1 MKEPLLE
8 MKNLS
13 VKIGEKNIIQNLN
26 FRLNQGIH
34 LLLGPN
40 GAGKS
45 TLLASI
51 MGLARFKTS
60 GAILWKGENITDLPP
75 DKRFQK
81 GIFLAYQLPPVVR
94 GVRLKDIIKKIL
106 NINPK
111 NELPKE
117 FYQYLKDLELSESF
131 LEREINQG
139 FSGGER
145 KKSEILQVL
154 LAKPELALLDEP
166 DSGVDI
172 DSLKLIGKTIQ
183 KISEKSN
190 LLIVS
195 HNLKILDF
203 VKPNS
208 VLVLIDGKYIF
219 SDGIEII
226 HIIEER
232 GYDFL
237 RRKLY
242 VENLSF
248 GN

>member
-1 MKEPLLE
+1 
-8 MKNLS
+8 MKNYILETKNLNVS
-13 VKIGEKNIIQNLN
+13 IGEKNIIQNLN
-26 FRLNQGIH
+26 LKISSGIH

-40 GAGKS
+40 GTGKS
-45 TLLASI
+45 TLLGAI
-51 MGLARFKTS
+51 MGLEKYKIT
-60 GAILWKGENITDLPP
+60 GEIIWKGEEITNLSPE
-75 DKRFQK
+75 KRFKK
-81 GIFLAYQLPPVVR
+81 GIFFAYQLPPVVR

-106 NINPK
+106 NIDPK
-111 NELPKE
+111 MHLPDE
-117 FYQYLKDLELSESF
+117 VYEYIKDLELDDSF
-131 LEREINQG
+131 LDREINYG

-172 DSLKLIGKTIQ
+172 DALKVIGKAIK
-183 KISEKSN
+183 KISEKSS

-195 HNLKILDF
+195 HNLKILDYI
-203 VKPNS
+203 KPNS
-208 VLVLIDGKYIF
+208 VLVLIDGKYIYT
-219 SDGIEII
+219 DGEEII

-232 GYDFL
+232 GYDFI
-237 RRKLY
+237 RRRLY

>member
-1 MKEPLLE
+1 
-8 MKNLS
+8 MKNYILETKNLNVS
-13 VKIGEKNIIQNLN
+13 IGEKNIIQNLN
-26 FRLNQGIH
+26 LKISSGIH

-40 GAGKS
+40 GTGKS
-45 TLLASI
+45 TLLGAI
-51 MGLARFKTS
+51 MGLEKYKIT
-60 GAILWKGENITDLPP
+60 GEIIWKGEEITNLSPE
-75 DKRFQK
+75 KRFKK

-106 NINPK
+106 NIDPK
-111 NELPKE
+111 MHLPDE
-117 FYQYLKDLELSESF
+117 VYEYIKDLELDDSF
-131 LEREINQG
+131 LDREINHG

-172 DSLKLIGKTIQ
+172 DALKVIGKAIK
-183 KISEKSN
+183 KISEKSS

-195 HNLKILDF
+195 HNLKILDYI
-203 VKPNS
+203 KPNS
-208 VLVLIDGKYIF
+208 VLVLIDGKYIYT
-219 SDGIEII
+219 DGEEII

-232 GYDFL
+232 GYDFI
-237 RRKLY
+237 RRRLY

>member
-1 MKEPLLE
+1 MKEILLE
-8 MKNLS
+8 AKNLS
-13 VKIGEKNIIQNLN
+13 VSIGEKNIIQKLN
-26 FRLNQGIH
+26 FKLTQGVH

-40 GAGKS
+40 GSGKS
-45 TLLASI
+45 TLLGSI
-51 MGLARFKTS
+51 MGLEKFKIS
-60 GAILWKGENITDLPP
+60 GEILWKGENITNLSP
-75 DKRFQK
+75 DKRFKK

-94 GVRLKDIIKKIL
+94 GVRLMDILKKIL

-111 NELPKE
+111 ADLPKE
-117 FYQYLKDLELSESF
+117 IYKYLEDLELDESF
-131 LEREINQG
+131 LEREVNHG

-172 DSLKLIGKTIQ
+172 DSLKLIGKIIQ

-195 HNLKILDF
+195 HNLKILDY
-203 VKPNS
+203 VNPDS
-208 VLVLIDGKYIF
+208 VLVLIDGKFIY

-232 GYDFL
+232 GYDFV

-242 VENLSF
+242 VENLSL